1 MFLNFSNVFA
11 NDEYFRTLRNE
22 KVNLRQGPSFDY
34 PIKFFYKK
42 KFLPVLVQDKS
53 GNYRLCQLEEKMI
66 KLQPADD
73 TKSDDTSEELKKLV
87 ADLTEK
93 VSTLESTLESKLE
106 EANKKIQSTTDTSNT
121 NTQKLMQVIQPL
133 QTSLTSVEKRVAKL
147 E

>member
-1 MFLNFSNVFA
+1 MSV
-11 NDEYFRTLRNE
+11 
-22 KVNLRQGPSFDY
+22 
-34 PIKFFYKK
+34 
-42 KFLPVLVQDKS
+42 
-53 GNYRLCQLEEKMI
+53 NYRLCKLEEKMI

-93 VSTLESTLESKLE
+93 VSTLESKLE

-133 QTSLTSVEKRVAKL
+133 QTSLSSVEKRVAKL